1 MPQQPKRGRRV
12 WRGFTLVELLVVIVI
27 LGIAGAMI
35 IPQMNSVQSLRV
47 HAAVRTLVSDLTFV
61 QADAI
66 AFQRRRAVIFDADA
80 STYRLVDIPGSTV
93 DEANTLY
100 LPDGPGG
107 RYVVNIRSEEYGG
120 ANIARVNFGTGALQN
135 TLIFDDLG
143 SPALDPTS
151 DQPGPGGEVVI
162 TGSGETFT
170 IVVEPFTGRVV
181 VRRGVAPVA
190 EPPAEVPA
198 EAPAG
203 G

>member
-1 MPQQPKRGRRV
+1 MPQQPEPGRRV

-66 AFQRRRAVIFDADA
+66 AFQRRRAVIFDTAA

-181 VRRGVAPVA
+181 VRRGVAPA
-190 EPPAEVPA
+190 TEPPA
-198 EAPAG
+198 G